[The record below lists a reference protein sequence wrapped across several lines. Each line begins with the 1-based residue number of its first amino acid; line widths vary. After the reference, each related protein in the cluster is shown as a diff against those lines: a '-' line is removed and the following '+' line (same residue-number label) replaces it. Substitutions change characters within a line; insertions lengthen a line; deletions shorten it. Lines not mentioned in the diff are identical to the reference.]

1 MNSRGFNHVLFSSGD
16 RKKRQKKE
24 QTRRVKRWQKAG
36 RGQKAH
42 CKGQKCPRK
51 GGERKESHH
60 WLVPRTHCKRRGV
73 QPRMTDVPGHC
84 FPSSLLSASCSGSG
98 IPRDGLR
105 LWESF
110 NTPRLSPRVHHRHP
124 GRAQRV
130 YTQTLKV
137 GLGDASQDWCQKLSL
152 VDTVPTGLSFTKLCA
167 YQSINTQ
174 SLLDTEQLYVRKKD
188 FTGTTNTTTWNLTI
202 TNLEIN
208 QK

>member
-1 MNSRGFNHVLFSSGD
+1 MNSRGFNRVLFSSED
-16 RKKRQKKE
+16 RKRRQKKE

-84 FPSSLLSASCSGSG
+84 YPSSLLSASCSGSG
-98 IPRDGLR
+98 IPWDGLR

-110 NTPRLSPRVHHRHP
+110 NAPCLSHRVPRRHP
-124 GRAQRV
+124 DRALV
-130 YTQTLKV
+130 CTETLKV
-137 GLGDASQDWCQKLSL
+137 RIGLRFWRAVPEVILNIHWFHWPVRYGTAHAGLQPYLIF
-152 VDTVPTGLSFTKLCA
+152 TV
-167 YQSINTQ
+167 Q
-174 SLLDTEQLYVRKKD
+174 
-188 FTGTTNTTTWNLTI
+188 
-202 TNLEIN
+202 
-208 QK
+208 